1 MNFAQARFW
10 GLLLLGLAVIGI
22 LRFLFRWIP
31 GVKPAS
37 VDKAALFGLGLFLL
51 VCVSRVTFVIF
62 LLVAI
67 GTYVGLMWILRHP
80 AEKQRHY
87 LYALIPLQLIPLVY
101 YKYGNFAANQVFGL
115 NIPMLRSLVIPVGI
129 SFYTFQK
136 IAFVIDTLVHRQPLP
151 RFMDF
156 LNFAGFFPQIVA
168 GPIERRNDLLPQM
181 EQFRFRWSPADIDQG
196 ATWITLGLFF
206 KLCLADNLSNY
217 FDGSSTSNA
226 YLIWLANLL
235 FGLRIYYDFAGY
247 SLVAVGLAQCLGVK
261 LTLNFRSPYASTS
274 MVEFWRRWHVTLSQ
288 WFRDYLYIPMG
299 GGRVSWWAFNIA
311 VVFVVSGVWH
321 GAGWNFA
328 LWGAVH
334 GTALVANRV
343 AGGKIKI
350 PAVLG
355 WLLTMLTAFAAWLC
369 FYETRTPALMSKMAA
384 LFTPKDYNL
393 AAFRELAK
401 VFRSP
406 DGFVL
411 GCFLLMAAAALFVE
425 WLSVARRDEPYLFL
439 RRPAVLIALVILTVV
454 LLPEESNGFIYF
466 AF

>member
-1 MNFAQARFW
+1 
-10 GLLLLGLAVIGI
+10 
-22 LRFLFRWIP
+22 
-31 GVKPAS
+31 
-37 VDKAALFGLGLFLL
+37 
-51 VCVSRVTFVIF
+51 
-62 LLVAI
+62 
-67 GTYVGLMWILRHP
+67 
-80 AEKQRHY
+80 
-87 LYALIPLQLIPLVY
+87 
-101 YKYGNFAANQVFGL
+101 
-115 NIPMLRSLVIPVGI
+115 
-129 SFYTFQK
+129 
-136 IAFVIDTLVHRQPLP
+136 
-151 RFMDF
+151 
-156 LNFAGFFPQIVA
+156 
-168 GPIERRNDLLPQM
+168 
-181 EQFRFRWSPADIDQG
+181 
-196 ATWITLGLFF
+196 
-206 KLCLADNLSNY
+206 
-217 FDGSSTSNA
+217 
-226 YLIWLANLL
+226 LL